1 MPVLMTMR
9 VKGDP
14 KKLEEQAVKDRD
26 GLETILKSAKQHGL
40 IAHRF
45 YGTEDGQIMVVDLWP
60 DAESFQKFFE
70 ENGSRI
76 QPLIDAAGG
85 QGQPE
90 VTFWRE
96 LDMPD
101 KVGWEDSESG

>member
-9 VKGDP
+9 VKADP
-14 KKLEEQAVKDRD
+14 KKLEEQGRKDPD
-26 GLETILKSAKQHGL
+26 GLQAITESAKQHGV

-45 YGTEDGQIMVVDLWP
+45 YGTEDQVMVVDLWP
-60 DAESFQKFFE
+60 DEQSFQKFFE

-76 QPLIDAAGG
+76 QPLIEAAGG

>member
-9 VKGDP
+9 VEGDP
-14 KKLEEQAVKDRD
+14 KKLEEYAAKDPD
-26 GLETILKSAKQHGL
+26 GFASIAESAKSHGL

-45 YGTEDGQIMVVDLWP
+45 YGDGAGQIMVVDLWP
-60 DAESFQKFFE
+60 DEQSFQKFFD
-70 ENGSRI
+70 ENGPRI
-76 QPLIDAAGG
+76 QPMMEAVGAAGPP
-85 QGQPE
+85 Q

>member
-14 KKLEEQAVKDRD
+14 KKLEEQGASDP
-26 GLETILKSAKQHGL
+26 GSLHTIAESAKKHGL

-45 YGTEDGQIMVVDLWP
+45 YGTEDGQIMVADVWP
-60 DAESFQKFFE
+60 DPQSFQKFFE
-70 ENGSRI
+70 ENASRI
-76 QPLIDAAGG
+76 QPLIAAAGG
-85 QGQPE
+85 QGEPE

-101 KVGWEDSESG
+101 NVGWED

>member
-9 VKGDP
+9 IQGEA
-14 KKLEEQAVKDRD
+14 KKLEEYAAKDPTGFRSIAD
-26 GLETILKSAKQHGL
+26 SAKSHGL

-45 YGTEDGQIMVVDLWP
+45 YGNGEGQIMVVDLWP
-60 DAESFQKFFE
+60 DEQSFQKFFD
-70 ENGSRI
+70 ENSSRI
-76 QPLIDAAGG
+76 QPMMEAAGATSA
-85 QGQPE
+85 PE

-96 LDMPD
+96 MDMPD